1 MILNNKVKRNIRLL
15 SLEFKENQSTF
26 GELLTEIYGR
36 RRKRIYLLFAQF
48 CLDLMFIA
56 GSFAVSGLVYHF
68 SGYLEKSGGDPSQI
82 FPMLGMILP
91 LYVLFGI
98 YNKTFGLSK
107 SLVQLNEALPHAFE
121 AFLASIV
128 GFLVLLFFT
137 KTTDNYSRVL
147 IFFGSIVSLG
157 ALAVSRLFIITIAEK
172 VSGGK
177 LFATLYLHDFP
188 AAPQHQDGAMTAD
201 ELGIKPDLT
210 NANSV
215 KRLGLITHDLDNLVV
230 SCPLERRNVWA
241 AALRTVDVQCE
252 IVIPELIELAPIG
265 ISRRDGSSTVSLI
278 LSAGQLSLQQR
289 IFKRTFDLVVAIV
302 GIILLAPIFIIFA
315 VAIKLESKGPV
326 FFKQERIGLNNR
338 AFRILKFRSMR
349 PSADQAF
356 KGTER
361 GDPRIT
367 RIGAFIR
374 STSIDELPQLFNV
387 LLGDMSIV
395 GPRPHAEGS
404 LAGGSLFWEID
415 TAYWNRHV
423 VKPGLTGLA
432 QVRGFRG
439 NTFEHEHLSRRLE
452 ADLEYI
458 SNWSI
463 IRDMQIVILTFS
475 VLLHRNAF

>member
-1 MILNNKVKRNIRLL
+1 MALNKSTKKNVRLPL
-15 SLEFKENQSTF
+15 LEFEENQSASA
-26 GELLTEIYGR
+26 ERLAEIYGR

-48 CLDLMFIA
+48 CFDLLFIA
-56 GSFAVSGLVYHF
+56 GSFAFSGLVYHF

-82 FPMLGMILP
+82 IPMLGIILP

-98 YNKTFGLSK
+98 YNKTFVLNK

-128 GFLVLLFFT
+128 GFLVMLFFT

-157 ALAVSRLFIITIAEK
+157 ALVVSRLFIITIAEK

-177 LFATLYLHDFP
+177 LFATLYLHDFST
-188 AAPQHQDGAMTAD
+188 APQHQDGAMTAD

-252 IVIPELIELAPIG
+252 IVTPELNELAPIG

-289 IFKRTFDLVVAIV
+289 IFKRSFDLVVAIV

-338 AFRILKFRSMR
+338 AFQILKFRSMR
-349 PSADQAF
+349 PSPDQAF

-367 RIGAFIR
+367 RIGALIR
-374 STSIDELPQLFNV
+374 RTSIDELPQLFNV

-404 LAGGSLFWEID
+404 LAGGSLFWEVD

-458 SNWSI
+458 SDWSI